1 MSNNGSYDFDKA
13 VAEWGVIPVDDVGYI
28 PTTTLLQLSDPQ
40 LVQLIMLARQYRYHA
55 EGWRNKDNSLMG
67 FMGADSCKG
76 KVVCELGCGFGIDA
90 LTYASRGAEVIL
102 ADISPYT
109 LVVARRVLALAG
121 APAQKMMIVLE
132 GPPYFETYP
141 KPVDLFWAMGVL
153 HHTPKA
159 AEIIDRAFSVLK
171 VQECRIVLYSDKRWE
186 ILMKEPVPPVEQP
199 ITEHPRCMDWV
210 RLNDEVGQYAD
221 WYSPERIRA
230 QFGSVGQVVETPYI
244 GDGQL
249 IGAVIRR

>member
-1 MSNNGSYDFDKA
+1 MG
-13 VAEWGVIPVDDVGYI
+13 EWGAIPVDDVGYI

-40 LVQLIMLARQYRYHA
+40 LVQLIMLARQFRYHP
-55 EGWRNKDNSLMG
+55 EGWRNQDNTLVD
-67 FMGADSCKG
+67 FMALGDIRG
-76 KVVCELGCGFGIDA
+76 KVVVELGCGFGIDA
-90 LTYASRGAEVIL
+90 LTFSARGAEVIL
-102 ADISPYT
+102 ADIAPYT
-109 LVVARRVLALAG
+109 LAVARRVLSLAG
-121 APAQKMMIVLE
+121 SPAQKLMIVLE
-132 GPPYFETYP
+132 GPPYFEKYP

-171 VQECRIVLYSDKRWE
+171 VKECRIVLYSDKRWE
-186 ILMKEPVPPVEQP
+186 RLMGEPAPPVGQP
-199 ITEHPRCMDWV
+199 IIEHPRCQEWV

-230 QFGSVGQVVETPYI
+230 QFGAVGEIVETPYI